1 MADTSTEDRQTKEA
15 EETVQKKTDRQ
26 SIDVKKKKRKE
37 NNTIQRFWTANCCK
51 ARFDRVKACV
61 DVTVYTVT

>member
-37 NNTIQRFWTANCCK
+37 NNTIQRF
-51 ARFDRVKACV
+51 
-61 DVTVYTVT
+61 

>member
-26 SIDVKKKKRKE
+26 SIDVKKERKKRE
-37 NNTIQRFWTANCCK
+37 NNMFQRF
-51 ARFDRVKACV
+51 
-61 DVTVYTVT
+61 